1 MRITN
6 YDSELSLHDI
16 ESLSILIKAVPFED
30 SYVPAF
36 VIISP
41 EDEYRM
47 DIEEINAL
55 MDGVEIAKIKL
66 DEILDYVLRKK
77 IFRNQEEED
86 GETDAFG
93 QGD

>member
-55 MDGVEIAKIKL
+55 MDGVEIAKMKL

-93 QGD
+93 QSD

>member
-30 SYVPAF
+30 GYVPAF

>member
-55 MDGVEIAKIKL
+55 MDGVEIAKMKL

>member
-16 ESLSILIKAVPFED
+16 ESLSVLIKAIPFED
-30 SYVPAF
+30 TYVPAF

-47 DIEEINAL
+47 NIEEINAL
-55 MDGVEIAKIKL
+55 IDGVEIAKIKL
-66 DEILDYVLRKK
+66 DEILDYVLRRKL
-77 IFRNQEEED
+77 FGSQEEED

-93 QGD
+93 QSD